1 MNLSELCRRG
11 GTGTA
16 AQWISRT
23 VPMLAAGRMYVA
35 VALQLQSLF
44 SQKARQGTV
53 DQRGGK
59 SFAGSSVV
67 SYVLNSGDEVD

>member
-1 MNLSELCRRG
+1 
-11 GTGTA
+11 
-16 AQWISRT
+16 
-23 VPMLAAGRMYVA
+23 MLAAGRMYVA